1 MQSKEL
7 KAELEKRLTDIK
19 QKIREVQNGIDEED
33 APSVELEDIL
43 LKLKA
48 LQEDLV
54 LQHDQLTAMEEEE
67 GDEFEEL
74 EKNIWSN
81 IKSFDSAFSDAG
93 AIMKPSK
100 FKSRD
105 RTVNFKNPT
114 GTK

>member
-1 MQSKEL
+1 MHSKEL
-7 KAELEKRLTDIK
+7 KAELEKRLSDIK
-19 QKIREVQNGIDEED
+19 QKIEEVQHGIDEED

-43 LKLKA
+43 VKLKA
-48 LQEDLV
+48 LQEDLI
-54 LQHDQLTAMEEEE
+54 LQHDQLVAMEEEGE
-67 GDEFEEL
+67 EFEKL

-93 AIMKPSK
+93 AIIKPSK

-105 RTVNFKNPT
+105 RSVDFKNPT